1 MAIKRIH
8 ARSPFYITSSDA
20 PIAPPTSTIEYFGAE
35 CGDVKIS
42 DGFVGKRVYVFV
54 MTGDTG
60 DININYSGGNV
71 PVKISLA
78 YDGALVAS
86 GYVGLDAYDDQLIA
100 AGIDV
105 SDINTGP
112 TSTKS
117 GALVLPKNTEGPLT
131 ATITVQSPLVNDNLN
146 LTFTCPDEA
155 PSAAPICPDRALVF
169 QVCNQN
175 SIPDDNFD
183 IYLNNNFL
191 GYLDLS
197 QNAQVGGIFI
207 ATNNPSANVV
217 SGDFACPLDLMVTNR
232 FDPSYLV
239 YGENI
244 LEMRSAGLNNRGN
257 KGTVSVRNYLVDG
270 NNLSSPCVVAD
281 MNFQGSTGESFV
293 LSFNYTACC
302 PTDLDFDS
310 IEIIS

>member
-42 DGFVGKRVYVFV
+42 DGFVGKRIYTFV

-78 YDGALVAS
+78 YDGALATT
-86 GYVGLDAYDDQLIA
+86 GYVGLDAYDAELIS
-100 AGIDV
+100 AGVDP
-105 SDINTGP
+105 SEINTGSP
-112 TSTKS
+112 STKF
-117 GALVLPKNTEGPLT
+117 GALVLPKESADPLT
-131 ATITVQSPLVNDNLN
+131 ATITVESVLVNDNLS

-155 PSAAPICPDRALVF
+155 PSTAPTCPDRALVF
-169 QVCNQN
+169 QVCNEN
-175 SIPDDNFD
+175 SARDDNFN
-183 IYLNNNFL
+183 IYLNDNFI

-207 ATNNPSANVV
+207 ATTNSNANVT
-217 SGDFACPLDLMVTNR
+217 SGDFACPLTLMATNR
-232 FDPSYLV
+232 FDPSFLV
-239 YGENI
+239 YGTNT
-244 LEMRSAGLNNRGN
+244 LEMRQAQNNNNGN
-257 KGTVSVRNYLVDG
+257 LGTISVRNYLVDG
-270 NNLSSPCVVAD
+270 NDLTSPCVVAD
-281 MNFQGSTGESFV
+281 MTFGPAASGSSFT
-293 LSFNYTACC
+293 LTFDYTACC
-302 PTDLDFDS
+302 PLDLPDL
-310 IEIIS
+310 IS